1 MAARAASA
9 DHRSMRRTS
18 TIVTLLALGAALA
31 SGCNSTGTRQTT
43 GIPGTA
49 APLALV
55 TYNMYLGADLTTLFS
70 SALDA
75 SQVAGEVARIFGA
88 VQASDPAAR
97 ADAIAAQIASAA
109 ADVVA
114 LEEVAL
120 WRTQSPADGSA
131 SPATDVAYDFLA
143 LVLDGLARRG
153 LDYTALAVQ
162 DNVDVEA
169 AGAFAT
175 GAMDVRLTD
184 RDALL
189 VRAGSALAAARTSQ
203 SHFTATL
210 VVPTVAIGVL
220 SIPRGWI
227 AADGDV
233 GGRAV
238 RVVATHL
245 ESVAAPIRDAQA
257 AELLAGPTTESD
269 VIVTGDFNFA
279 PGSLPYGG
287 FDAAALTDEWT
298 RVAGG
303 DPGPTC
309 CQAPDLRNA
318 TPTLDER
325 IDLVWTRG
333 AISAS
338 AMRRLGA
345 EAADRTASGLWP
357 SDHAGV
363 AATLDVA
370 P

>member
-1 MAARAASA
+1 MA
-9 DHRSMRRTS
+9 
-18 TIVTLLALGAALA
+18 VVLALGAGLA
-31 SGCNSTGTRQTT
+31 CGCNSTGTRETT
-43 GIPGTA
+43 TVPGTTT
-49 APLALV
+49 PLALV

-75 SQVAGEVARIFGA
+75 SQVPAEVARIFGA

-97 ADAIAAQIASAA
+97 ADAIAEQIAGTG

-114 LEEVAL
+114 LDEVAL

-143 LVLDGLARRG
+143 LVLDALARRG
-153 LDYTALAVQ
+153 LDYAPLAVQ
-162 DNVDVEA
+162 DNVDVEV
-169 AGAFAT
+169 AGAFAA
-175 GAMDVRLTD
+175 GPMDVRLTD

-189 VRAGSALAAARTSQ
+189 ARAGSPLAAARTSQ

-210 VVPTVAIGVL
+210 IVPTVAMGAL

-233 GGRAV
+233 GGRGV

-245 ESVAAPIRDAQA
+245 ESVAPPIRDAQA
-257 AELLAGPTTESD
+257 AELLAGPTTTSD

-279 PGSLPYGG
+279 PGSLPYSG

-298 RVAGG
+298 RVADG
-303 DPGPTC
+303 DAGPTC

-333 AISAS
+333 AIRAT

-345 EAADRTASGLWP
+345 DPGDRTASGLWP

-363 AATLDVA
+363 AATLDIT